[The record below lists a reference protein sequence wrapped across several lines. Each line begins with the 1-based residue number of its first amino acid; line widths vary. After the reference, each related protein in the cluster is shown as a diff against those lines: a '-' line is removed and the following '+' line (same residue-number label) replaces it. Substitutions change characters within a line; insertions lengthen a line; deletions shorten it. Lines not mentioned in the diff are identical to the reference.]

1 MICKGFKKH
10 GINMLDKVKFD
21 GEICDVVGFD
31 LSDNFVLITY
41 RQGWQRTFTN
51 KSMEVQNEHV
61 VIHPN
66 FLHKYNRYYWV
77 RAKYLKIAYSYD
89 NIIEI

>member
-1 MICKGFKKH
+1 MICKSFKRN
-10 GINMLDKVKFD
+10 GIKMLDKVEFD
-21 GEICDVVGFD
+21 GRICDVVGFD
-31 LSDNFVLITY
+31 LDDSYVLITY
-41 RQGWQRTFTN
+41 KDGWQRTFTN
-51 KSMEVQNEHV
+51 KSTEVQDENI